1 MGLDIA
7 NIGLATLR
15 KFVSICV
22 LILLKS
28 SSFLSHQ
35 SDDDVVGSHT
45 YFWSC
50 FRVVYKSSTK
60 CFEGENKM
68 RKLSPTYNTST
79 LQNTLILILYVHA
92 TVGTVH
98 GLCAWMIMYV
108 LCTWMLV
115 LQQAKCV
122 LPTLDKTLHTQPIE
136 KGRCY
141 VCEVDMWV
149 RYFYSSHWYDDLR
162 WHYLLKRWY

>member
-7 NIGLATLR
+7 NIVLRTPR
-15 KFVSICV
+15 KFVSNCALV
-22 LILLKS
+22 LLKS
-28 SSFLSHQ
+28 SCFLLHQ
-35 SDDDVVGSHT
+35 SDDVVVGSHT

-92 TVGTVH
+92 TVRTVCMCIVCALEC
-98 GLCAWMIMYV
+98 LCFSKRSAYCQLWTKPCTPSRSRGGAATYV
-108 LCTWMLV
+108 
-115 LQQAKCV
+115 KS
-122 LPTLDKTLHTQPIE
+122 I
-136 KGRCY
+136 
-141 VCEVDMWV
+141 CESDTFTAVTGMTTFGDTIC
-149 RYFYSSHWYDDLR
+149 
-162 WHYLLKRWY
+162 